1 MDEAG
6 PYANDP
12 FFKFVGDPDWNACI
26 GRQGEEENYI
36 DGYIEAAIE
45 LVDAVIEKQM
55 FAKRD
60 TLVLPIL
67 YNARHAIELALKF
80 ATDRLVAVNVVN
92 GNGRRRDH
100 NIKGHWDRLSEAG
113 IGDEKL
119 RYTVAALEPFIESL
133 SRIDS
138 DGQELRYHRNSD
150 NDPSMAKYTLANLQL
165 IQASLRV
172 LQRLIADLQYRT
184 VDFLSER
191 ATSSYTSRCSR
202 SDLLT
207 IAKLMPPRDRWNRD
221 EFDLQKSAIKERF
234 SLGNRQFSLAL
245 DKVQENREMSA
256 ILGVETPLLH
266 LSDEDIVGIVA
277 EWRRVHPKR
286 EAPADSSSL
295 DYFGPGRFEAMQ
307 EHMAVL
313 ADVVTRLA
321 EWLPAEKLAD
331 LETAF
336 YLGRDRIF
344 CEYYEASVARKRREH
359 GVANNPREEV
369 RHLMEKTNFLQCLT
383 IAATKLGRL
392 SIAER
397 LTEL

>member
-1 MDEAG
+1 MAEAD

-12 FFKFVGDPDWNACI
+12 FFEFVGDPDWNACI
-26 GRQGEEENYI
+26 GGQGEEENYV

-45 LVDAVIEKQM
+45 LVDAIIEKQM
-55 FAKRD
+55 FSKRD

-80 ATDRLVAVNVVN
+80 ATDRLVEAHVIN
-92 GNGRRRDH
+92 GNGRKRDH
-100 NIKGHWDRLSEAG
+100 DIKAHWDRLSEAG
-113 IGDEKL
+113 LGDEKL
-119 RYTVAALEPFIESL
+119 AKTVAALKPFIESL

-138 DGQELRYHRNSD
+138 DGQELRYHRNRD

-165 IQASLRV
+165 IQASLRL
-172 LQRLIADLQYRT
+172 LQRLVADLQYRT

-191 ATSSYTSRCSR
+191 ATGSYTGRCSR
-202 SDLLT
+202 SDLLA
-207 IAKLMPPRDRWNRD
+207 IAKLMPSRDQWSTE
-221 EFDLQKSAIKERF
+221 EFDLQKALIKERF
-234 SLGNRQFSLAL
+234 GLGNRQFSLAL
-245 DKVQENREMSA
+245 DKVQENREMAA
-256 ILGVETPLLH
+256 ILGVETSLLH

-277 EWRRVHPKR
+277 DWRRVHPKR
-286 EAPADSSSL
+286 EAPADGLSL
-295 DYFGPGRFEAMQ
+295 DYFAVGRFEEMR

-321 EWLPAEKLAD
+321 ERLPAEKLAD

-344 CEYYEASVARKRREH
+344 CEYYEASVARKLREH
-359 GVANNPREEV
+359 AVANNPREEV
-369 RHLMEKTNFLQCLT
+369 RHLMQKTNFLQCLT

-392 SIAER
+392 SIAKR